1 MKIARS
7 REHREPGGGTAVREA
22 RKRCTAFAKAR
33 EVRMALRSY
42 SGRMPTAPSLPRLSA
57 AVRSIAQVPNIKPAP
72 RNSND
77 GACRYSC
84 PRRSRLTVIVSITV
98 SLVIH
103 VGVLFGLS
111 GRRKVDRVFEKPVIA
126 LTFAI
131 PHLHDLEEPE
141 PAPSEDVAPKT
152 DLGSPTPMLADLPQ
166 VPQPNDF
173 VQQMDFST
181 LVDRPDLS
189 LGKLW
194 TVPEN
199 IRRGGKGGEGLG
211 NVFNLSDLD
220 RVPRPVM
227 QPAPLYPASMKREG
241 ITATVVVDFIVDA
254 QGRVVNPSVFD
265 STHHDFELPAMVG
278 VQKWRFSPGV
288 RAGQKVNTRMRVPIV
303 FTIADAID

>member
-1 MKIARS
+1 
-7 REHREPGGGTAVREA
+7 
-22 RKRCTAFAKAR
+22 
-33 EVRMALRSY
+33 MALRRY
-42 SGRMPTAPSLPRLSA
+42 SGLMTTAPCPLVVSPVAPSLRHVPP
-57 AVRSIAQVPNIKPAP
+57 AQPAP
-72 RNSND
+72 LNSA
-77 GACRYSC
+77 GGSWRYSC
-84 PRRSRLTVIVSITV
+84 PRRSRLTLVVSITV
-98 SLVIH
+98 SLGIH
-103 VGVLFGLS
+103 VGLLFGLS
-111 GRRKVDRVFEKPVIA
+111 GRQKVVRVREKNVIA

-131 PHLHDLEEPE
+131 PQLKDLEEPE

-166 VPQPNDF
+166 VPKPNDF
-173 VQQMDFST
+173 VQQVDFSS

-189 LGKLW
+189 MEKLW

-220 RVPRPVM
+220 RVPVPVM
-227 QPAPLYPASMKREG
+227 QPAPLYPTSMKREG
-241 ITATVVVDFIVDA
+241 ITAKVVVDFIVDV

-265 STHHDFELPAMVG
+265 STHHDFELSAMVG
-278 VQKWRFSPGV
+278 VQKWRFRPGV